1 MLTRPRRSVLYMP
14 ASNDRAI
21 EKARSLPVDAVALDL
36 EDSIAPERKHEARA
50 AAVAAI
56 KAGGFGQREVI
67 IRLNGTTTPWFNAD
81 LEAAVSAAPDV
92 ILVPKVERPHQVAQI
107 GYLLKSQGAK
117 QKTRLWIMV
126 ETPLAVLNVRD
137 LAAGSSRFP
146 DSRLSALVLGNNDIL
161 KITRGQDHPD
171 RLPLMLALQSCL
183 YAARSYDLAMLD
195 GVYNNFR
202 DLEGFRRECEQGR
215 LLGMDGKTLIHPG
228 QIPIANEVYGPS
240 AADLEWAR
248 KIIAAFEQPES
259 KGKGAI
265 SLEGQ
270 MIELLHLEIATR
282 TVALADAMTSTSQSR

>member
-14 ASNDRAI
+14 ATNERAI
-21 EKARSLPVDAVALDL
+21 EKSRNLPVDAVALDL

-67 IRLNGTTTPWFNAD
+67 MRLNGTTTPWFGAD
-81 LEAAVSAAPDV
+81 LEAAASAAPDA
-92 ILVPKVERPHQVAQI
+92 ILVPKVDRPTEVQLIGER
-107 GYLLKSQGAK
+107 LKALGAK
-117 QKTRLWIMV
+117 PGIRLWIMM
-126 ETPLAVLNVRD
+126 ETPLAVLNAHAI
-137 LAAGSSRFP
+137 AACAENWP
-146 DSRLSALVLGNNDIL
+146 DSRLSAFVLGNNDIL
-161 KITRGQDHPD
+161 KITRGQEHPD
-171 RLPLMLALQSCL
+171 RIPLMLALQSCL
-183 YAARSYDLAMLD
+183 YAARSYGLAMLD

-240 AADLEWAR
+240 AAELEWAR

-265 SLEGQ
+265 SLDGQ
-270 MIELLHLEIATR
+270 MVELLHLESANR
-282 TVALADAMTSTSQSR
+282 TVALADAMTSPGQSR